1 MLPNTQRRDALNP
14 ALDKRR
20 VRAAFE
26 RAAATYDRAAV
37 LQRRVADELVERL
50 EIVHLDPAR
59 ILDVGCGT
67 GHALAALERRF
78 RGAEVIGLDIAQ
90 AMLRRVPRRGRW
102 LRRRPLVAA
111 DAEALPLPSSSVELL
126 FSNMVLQW
134 CDAERAMSEFVRVLR
149 PGGLLV
155 FSSVGPDT
163 LFELRESW
171 AEADGSIHVHPF
183 ADMHDVGDAL
193 LRAGFEAPVM
203 DVERFTLTYPDV
215 RGLLADLRALGV
227 QNADNERRAALT
239 GRARFRRFESAYESR
254 RDADGRIP
262 ATYEIVYGHA
272 WKRQDGE
279 EGTVSVEFG
288 V

>member
-1 MLPNTQRRDALNP
+1 MLPIGRRTDPLNP
-14 ALDKRR
+14 SLDKRR

-50 EIVHLDPAR
+50 DIVRLAPTR

-78 RGAEVIGLDIAQ
+78 RGAEVIGLDIAL

-111 DAEALPLPSSSVELL
+111 DAEALPVASSSVELV

-149 PGGLLV
+149 PGGLLI

-163 LFELRESW
+163 LGELRESW
-171 AEADGSIHVHPF
+171 AETDGSVHVHPF

-193 LRAGFEAPVM
+193 LRVGFEAPVM

-227 QNADNERRAALT
+227 QNADGQRRAALT
-239 GRARFRRFESAYESR
+239 GPERFRRFESAYERR

-262 ATYEIVYGHA
+262 ATYEVVYGHA
-272 WKRQDGE
+272 WKPLARESGA
-279 EGTVSVEFG
+279 VSVQFG
-288 V
+288 E